1 MNNFHFSTASLM
13 CSLVLKSFG
22 LKVAVFCSVFL
33 GERISFRYERIST
46 GIRFPRNFG
55 IFFWNLTFSLCERAE
70 FLNCITLDDWI
81 DTLWLGFSLDCDSQ
95 FVSHLHKLSYF
106 ERTHDEIQNEL
117 DSDSKLKG
125 ASSSTNPPDWGSNY
139 ELKSFELRPCDPAQS
154 ATIEC
159 HSIGRKLSGSNL
171 LNIVENKFLNRF

>member
-1 MNNFHFSTASLM
+1 MFSCVKEFWSKSCCFLLSFFGRENFVQIRAHFHWNPFSQ
-13 CSLVLKSFG
+13 
-22 LKVAVFCSVFL
+22 
-33 GERISFRYERIST
+33 EFR
-46 GIRFPRNFG
+46 N
-55 IFFWNLTFSLCERAE
+55 FFWNLTFSLCERAE

-154 ATIEC
+154 GTIEC